1 MGKDFERE
9 LQNLDLIY
17 QGAFAGNIEVLT
29 DFLQKYI
36 HMPFL
41 GVGSGGSLSVAHIFE
56 YLCAKSGGIA
66 KSLTPIELT
75 LFSKQM
81 REMAVL
87 LFTAGGRNKD
97 SIHAYQYLSELE
109 PEGLL
114 TCCMCAGAPIKQLQR
129 NNLHNDYFEYR
140 MPVPKDGY
148 LAVESLV
155 SSMALLCR
163 AFEGLTGSGFF
174 SLPETVSWGSHGPGP
189 EQMESILAKETLIV
203 LHGGITTP
211 AAIDLESKF
220 SEVSLGNIQLVDF
233 RNFAHGRHYWL
244 SDRRDRTA
252 IVSMAGTSM
261 EKIADKTLGLLPQDI
276 PVIRFDVGD
285 ATVDGLFASFD
296 FVFQLVLQAGLLRGI
311 NPGKPK
317 VADFGKKLYH
327 LSYNICNQ
335 EEMKTRRKD
344 PVAMAVY
351 RKYRGVRCRD
361 EETYRK
367 AGLDYLRK
375 LAGKTFKGVIFDYDG
390 TLYNKHGGEAEGIAV
405 FERLNQLLS
414 RGIKIGIAT
423 GRGKSVRSELKKVIS
438 EDFWQEVVIAY
449 YNGGCI
455 GLLGDDRQPDKEA
468 APVPEAFD
476 ELKRRMDLV
485 SELSLLEIDG
495 IADKNPFQWTI
506 FMDTY
511 QSASQ
516 RRKLFSLCGSVS
528 GIKTVQSSHSVD
540 IIPETSSKINIF
552 GYWSGLGYTRDDFI
566 VMGDAGQFGGND
578 YELLNCPCA
587 LSVDRV
593 SEQMDACWNFAKPG
607 MRNLEATLY
616 YLEHF
621 ETREWGELCLDLKG
635 WNYEV

>member
-17 QGAFAGNIEVLT
+17 QGALAGDIGVLT
-29 DFLQKYI
+29 GFLQKYI
-36 HMPFL
+36 HLPFL
-41 GVGSGGSLSVAHIFE
+41 SVGSGGSLSVAHIFE

-66 KSLTPIELT
+66 KSLTPMELT
-75 LFSKQM
+75 LFTKQM
-81 REMAVL
+81 QEMAVL

-114 TCCMCAGAPIKQLQR
+114 TCCMCANAPIKELQR

-140 MPVPKDGY
+140 MPIPKDGY

-155 SSMALLCR
+155 SSMVLLCR
-163 AFEGLTGSGFF
+163 AFEGLTGSSFF
-174 SLPETVSWGSHGPGP
+174 RLPSTVSWGTHKPWT
-189 EQMESILAKETLIV
+189 EQVRSILAKETLIV

-261 EKIADKTLGLLPQDI
+261 ETIADKTLGLLPQDI
-276 PVIRFDVGD
+276 PVIRFDVED
-285 ATVDGLFASFD
+285 KTVDGLFSSFD

-335 EEMKTRRKD
+335 DELKNRRKD

-351 RKYRGVRCRD
+351 RKYRGIRCCD
-361 EETYRK
+361 EEAYRK
-367 AGLDYLRK
+367 AGLAYLRR
-375 LAGKTFKGVIFDYDG
+375 LVGKIFKGVIFDYDG
-390 TLYNKHGGEAEGIAV
+390 TLYDKHGEEAGGIAV
-405 FERLNQLLS
+405 FEQLNQLLS

-438 EDFWQEVVIAY
+438 KNFWQEVVIAY

-468 APVPEAFD
+468 TPVPKAFD
-476 ELKRRMDLV
+476 EVKRRIDLV
-485 SELSLLEIDG
+485 PELSLLEIDG
-495 IADKNPFQWTI
+495 ITDKNPFQWTI

-516 RRKLFSLCGSVS
+516 MKRLLSLCGGVP
-528 GIKTVQSSHSVD
+528 GVKAVQSSHSVD
-540 IIPETSSKINIF
+540 IIPETSSKVNIF
-552 GYWSGLGYTRDDFI
+552 AYWSGLGYTRDDFI

-578 YELLNCPCA
+578 YELLNCPYA

-593 SEQMDACWNFAKPG
+593 SEQMDVCWNFAKPG

-621 ETREWGELCLDLKG
+621 EPREWGEFCLDLKG
-635 WNYEV
+635 

>member
-36 HMPFL
+36 HLPFL

>member
-36 HMPFL
+36 HLPFL

-97 SIHAYQYLSELE
+97 STHAYQYLSELE

>member
-9 LQNLDLIY
+9 LQDLDLIY
-17 QGAFAGNIEVLT
+17 QGTLVGDIEVLT
-29 DFLQKYI
+29 GFLQKYI
-36 HMPFL
+36 HLPFL

-66 KSLTPIELT
+66 KSLTPMELT
-75 LFSKQM
+75 LFTKQI

-114 TCCMCAGAPIKQLQR
+114 TCCMCANAPIKELQR

-163 AFEGLTGSGFF
+163 AFESLTGSGFF
-174 SLPETVSWGSHGPGP
+174 RLPDTVSWGSHGPRP
-189 EQMESILAKETLIV
+189 EQVESILAKETLIV

-211 AAIDLESKF
+211 AAVDLESKF
-220 SEVSLGNIQLVDF
+220 SEVSLGNVQLVDF

-244 SDRRDRTA
+244 SNRKDRTA

-261 EKIADKTLGLLPQDI
+261 GKITDKTLGLLPKDI
-276 PVIRFDVGD
+276 PVIRFDVED
-285 ATVDGLFASFD
+285 ETVDGLFASFD
-296 FVFQLVLQAGLLRGI
+296 FVFQLVLRAGRLRGI
-311 NPGKPK
+311 NPGRPK

-335 EEMKTRRKD
+335 DELKNRKKD

-351 RKYRGVRCRD
+351 RKYRGVRCYD
-361 EETYRK
+361 KETYRK
-367 AGLDYLRK
+367 AGLDYLRR
-375 LAGKTFKGVIFDYDG
+375 LEDGTFKGIVFDYDG
-390 TLYNKHGGEAEGIAV
+390 TLYNGHGGEAEGIAV
-405 FERLNQLLS
+405 FGRLNQLLS
-414 RGIKIGIAT
+414 QGIKVGIAT
-423 GRGKSVRSELKKVIS
+423 GRGKSVRNELKKVIL

-455 GLLGDDRQPDKEA
+455 GLLGDDRQPDKRA
-468 APVPEAFD
+468 VPVPEAFA

-485 SELSLLEIDG
+485 PELSQLEVDG
-495 IADKNPFQWTI
+495 IADKNPFQWTV
-506 FMDTY
+506 FMDAC

-516 RRKLFSLCGSVS
+516 RRKLLFLCDDVP
-528 GIKTVQSSHSVD
+528 GIKIVQSSHSVD
-540 IIPETSSKINIF
+540 IIPETSSKVNIF
-552 GYWSGLGYTRDDFI
+552 AYWSGLGYMRDDFI
-566 VMGDAGQFGGND
+566 AMGDAGQFGGND

-593 SEQMDACWNFAKPG
+593 SEQTDACWNFAKPG
-607 MRNLEATLY
+607 MRNLEAALY
-616 YLEHF
+616 YLERF
-621 ETREWGELCLDLKG
+621 EPREWGEFYLNLKG
-635 WNYEV
+635 

>member
-9 LQNLDLIY
+9 LQNLNLIY
-17 QGAFAGNIEVLT
+17 QGALAGDIGILT
-29 DFLQKYI
+29 GFLQKYI
-36 HMPFL
+36 HLPFL
-41 GVGSGGSLSVAHIFE
+41 SVGSGGSLSVAHIFE
-56 YLCAKSGGIA
+56 YLCTKSGGIA
-66 KSLTPIELT
+66 KSLTPMELT
-75 LFSKQM
+75 LFTKQI
-81 REMAVL
+81 REMAVP

-114 TCCMCAGAPIKQLQR
+114 TCCMRANAPIGELQR
-129 NNLHNDYFEYR
+129 DNLHNDYFEYR

-155 SSMALLCR
+155 SSMVLLCR
-163 AFEGLTGSGFF
+163 AFESLTGSGFF
-174 SLPETVSWGSHGPGP
+174 RLPDTVSWGAHGPGL
-189 EQMESILAKETLIV
+189 EQVEPILAKETLIV

-211 AAIDLESKF
+211 AAVDLESKF
-220 SEVSLGNIQLVDF
+220 SEVSLGNVQLVDF

-252 IVSMAGTSM
+252 VVSMAGTSM
-261 EKIADKTLGLLPQDI
+261 ETIADKTLGLLPRDI
-276 PVIRFDVGD
+276 PVIRLDVGD
-285 ATVDGLFASFD
+285 GTVDGLFASFD

-327 LSYNICNQ
+327 LSYNICSQ
-335 EEMKTRRKD
+335 DELKSRRKD

-351 RKYRGVRCRD
+351 RKYRGVRCCD
-361 EETYRK
+361 EEMYRK
-367 AGLDYLRK
+367 AGLDYLRR
-375 LAGKTFKGVIFDYDG
+375 LAGRTFKGVIFDYDG
-390 TLYNKHGGEAEGIAV
+390 TLYNKRGGEAVGIAV

-414 RGIKIGIAT
+414 RGIKVGIAT

-455 GLLGDDRQPDKEA
+455 GVLEDDRQPDKEA
-468 APVPEAFD
+468 APVPEAF
-476 ELKRRMDLV
+476 EQLKRRMDLV
-485 SELSLLEIDG
+485 PELSLLEVDG
-495 IADKNPFQWTI
+495 IADKNPFQWTV
-506 FMDTY
+506 FMDTC
-511 QSASQ
+511 QSACQ
-516 RRKLFSLCGSVS
+516 RRKLLSLCGGVP

-540 IIPETSSKINIF
+540 IIPETSSKTNIF
-552 GYWSGLGYTRDDFI
+552 AYWDGLGYTRDDFI

-578 YELLNCPCA
+578 YELLNCPYA

-593 SEQMDACWNFAKPG
+593 SEEMDACWNFAKPG
-607 MRNLEATLY
+607 MRNLEAALY

-621 ETREWGELCLDLKG
+621 EPCERGGLCLNLKG
-635 WNYEV
+635 

>member
-17 QGAFAGNIEVLT
+17 QRAFAGDVGVLT
-29 DFLQKYI
+29 GFLQKYI
-36 HMPFL
+36 HLPL
-41 GVGSGGSLSVAHIFE
+41 LSVGSGGSLSVAHIFE

-66 KSLTPIELT
+66 KSLTPMELT

-97 SIHAYQYLSELE
+97 SLHAYQYLSESE

-114 TCCMCAGAPIKQLQR
+114 TCCMCAGAPIKELQR

-163 AFEGLTGSGFF
+163 AFEALTGSGFF
-174 SLPETVSWGSHGPGP
+174 RLPDTVSWSTHGPGP
-189 EQMESILAKETLIV
+189 EQVEPILTKETLIV

-211 AAIDLESKF
+211 AAVDLESKF
-220 SEVSLGNIQLVDF
+220 CEVSLGNIQLVDF

-244 SDRRDRTA
+244 SNRRDRTA
-252 IVSMAGTSM
+252 VVSMAGTSM
-261 EKIADKTLGLLPQDI
+261 GKIADKTLGLLPQDI
-276 PVIRFDVGD
+276 PVIRFDIGD
-285 ATVDGLFASFD
+285 ETVDGLFASFD
-296 FVFQLVLQAGLLRGI
+296 FVFQLVLQAGLFRGI

-335 EEMKTRRKD
+335 NEMKNRRKD

-351 RKYRGVRCRD
+351 RKYRGVQCRD
-361 EETYRK
+361 EEAYRK
-367 AGLDYLRK
+367 AGLAYLRK
-375 LAGKTFKGVIFDYDG
+375 LAGRVFKGVIFDYDG
-390 TLYNKHGGEAEGIAV
+390 TLYDKHGGEAEKIAV

-414 RGIKIGIAT
+414 HGIKVGIAT

-438 EDFWQEVVIAY
+438 EDFWPEVAIAY

-468 APVPEAFD
+468 VPVPEAFD
-476 ELKRRMDLV
+476 EVKRRMDRV
-485 SELSLLEIDG
+485 PELSLLEIDG
-495 IADKNPFQWTI
+495 IADKNPFQWTV

-511 QSASQ
+511 QSTSQ
-516 RRKLFSLCGSVS
+516 RRKLLSLCGGVP
-528 GIKTVQSSHSVD
+528 GVKTVQSSHSMD

-552 GYWSGLGYTRDDFI
+552 AYWSKLGYTRDDFI

-621 ETREWGELCLDLKG
+621 EPHKWGEFCLNLKG
-635 WNYEV
+635 

>member
-36 HMPFL
+36 HLPFL

-344 PVAMAVY
+344 PVDMAVY

-423 GRGKSVRSELKKVIS
+423 GRGKYVRSELKIVIS

>member
-36 HMPFL
+36 HLPFL

-375 LAGKTFKGVIFDYDG
+375 LAGRTFKGVIFDYDG

>member
-9 LQNLDLIY
+9 LRNLDLIY
-17 QGAFAGNIEVLT
+17 QGALAGDIRVLT
-29 DFLQKYI
+29 GFLQKYI
-36 HMPFL
+36 HLPFL
-41 GVGSGGSLSVAHIFE
+41 SVGSGGSLSVAHIFE

-66 KSLTPIELT
+66 KSLTPMELT
-75 LFSKQM
+75 LFSKQI
-81 REMAVL
+81 RETAVL

-97 SIHAYQYLSELE
+97 SIHAYQYLSESE

-114 TCCMCAGAPIKQLQR
+114 TCCMCAGAPIKELQR
-129 NNLHNDYFEYR
+129 NNLHNDYFEYQ

-163 AFEGLTGSGFF
+163 AFEALTGSDFF
-174 SLPETVSWGSHGPGP
+174 RLPDTVSWGTHGPGP
-189 EQMESILAKETLIV
+189 EQVESILAKETLIV

-211 AAIDLESKF
+211 AAVDLESKF

-244 SDRRDRTA
+244 SNRRDRTA
-252 IVSMAGTSM
+252 VVSMAGTSM
-261 EKIADKTLGLLPQDI
+261 GKIADKTLGLLPQDI
-276 PVIRFDVGD
+276 PVTRFDIGD
-285 ATVDGLFASFD
+285 ETVDGLFASFD
-296 FVFQLVLQAGLLRGI
+296 FVFQLVLQAGLFRGI

-335 EEMKTRRKD
+335 NELKNRRKD

-351 RKYRGVRCRD
+351 RKYRGVQCRD
-361 EETYRK
+361 EEAYRK
-367 AGLDYLRK
+367 AGLAYLRK
-375 LAGKTFKGVIFDYDG
+375 LAGRVFKGAIFDYDG
-390 TLYNKHGGEAEGIAV
+390 TLYDKHGGEAEKIAV

-414 RGIKIGIAT
+414 HGIKVGIAT

-438 EDFWQEVVIAY
+438 EDFWPEVVIAY

-455 GLLGDDRQPDKEA
+455 GLLEDDRQPDKEA
-468 APVPEAFD
+468 APVPEAF
-476 ELKRRMDLV
+476 EEVKRRMDRV
-485 SELSLLEIDG
+485 PELNLLEIDG
-495 IADKNPFQWTI
+495 IADRNPFQWTI

-511 QSASQ
+511 QSTSQ
-516 RRKLFSLCGSVS
+516 RRKLLSLCGGVP
-528 GIKTVQSSHSVD
+528 GVKAVQSSHSVD

-552 GYWSGLGYTRDDFI
+552 AYWTGLGYTRDDFI

-607 MRNLEATLY
+607 MRNLEAALY

-621 ETREWGELCLDLKG
+621 EPREWGEFCLNLKG
-635 WNYEV
+635 

>member
-17 QGAFAGNIEVLT
+17 RGAFAGNIEVLT

-56 YLCAKSGGIA
+56 YLCARSGGIA

-114 TCCMCAGAPIKQLQR
+114 TCCMCAGAPIKELQR
-129 NNLHNDYFEYR
+129 NNLHNNYFEYQ

-174 SLPETVSWGSHGPGP
+174 RLPDTVSWGSHGPSS

-252 IVSMAGTSM
+252 IVSMAGTSL
-261 EKIADKTLGLLPQDI
+261 EKIADKTLGLLPRDI
-276 PVIRFDVGD
+276 PVIRSDVGD
-285 ATVDGLFASFD
+285 ETVGGLFASFD

-335 EEMKTRRKD
+335 DEMKGRRKD

-361 EETYRK
+361 EEAYRK
-367 AGLDYLRK
+367 VGLDYLRK
-375 LAGKTFKGVIFDYDG
+375 LTGRAFKGVIFDYDG

-414 RGIKIGIAT
+414 QGIKIGIAT

-438 EDFWQEVVIAY
+438 EEFWQEVVIAY

-468 APVPEAFD
+468 VSVPEAFD
-476 ELKRRMDLV
+476 ELKQQMDLV

-495 IADKNPFQWTI
+495 IADNNPFQWTI

-511 QSASQ
+511 QNASQ
-516 RRKLFSLCGSVS
+516 RRKLLSLCSSVP

-540 IIPETSSKINIF
+540 IIPEASSKINIF
-552 GYWSGLGYTRDDFI
+552 AYWSGLGYTRDDFI

-621 ETREWGELCLDLKG
+621 EIREWGKFCLDLKG
-635 WNYEV
+635 

>member
-17 QGAFAGNIEVLT
+17 QGAFAGKIEVLT

-36 HMPFL
+36 HLPFL

-344 PVAMAVY
+344 PVDMAVY

>member
-1 MGKDFERE
+1 
-9 LQNLDLIY
+9 
-17 QGAFAGNIEVLT
+17 
-29 DFLQKYI
+29 
-36 HMPFL
+36 
-41 GVGSGGSLSVAHIFE
+41 
-56 YLCAKSGGIA
+56 
-66 KSLTPIELT
+66 
-75 LFSKQM
+75 
-81 REMAVL
+81 
-87 LFTAGGRNKD
+87 
-97 SIHAYQYLSELE
+97 
-109 PEGLL
+109 
-114 TCCMCAGAPIKQLQR
+114 
-129 NNLHNDYFEYR
+129 
-140 MPVPKDGY
+140 
-148 LAVESLV
+148 
-155 SSMALLCR
+155 
-163 AFEGLTGSGFF
+163 
-174 SLPETVSWGSHGPGP
+174 
-189 EQMESILAKETLIV
+189 
-203 LHGGITTP
+203 
-211 AAIDLESKF
+211 
-220 SEVSLGNIQLVDF
+220 
-233 RNFAHGRHYWL
+233 
-244 SDRRDRTA
+244 
-252 IVSMAGTSM
+252 
-261 EKIADKTLGLLPQDI
+261 
-276 PVIRFDVGD
+276 
-285 ATVDGLFASFD
+285 
-296 FVFQLVLQAGLLRGI
+296 
-311 NPGKPK
+311 
-317 VADFGKKLYH
+317 
-327 LSYNICNQ
+327 
-335 EEMKTRRKD
+335 MKTRRKD

-375 LAGKTFKGVIFDYDG
+375 LAGRTFKGVIFDYDG

>member
-36 HMPFL
+36 HLPFL

-148 LAVESLV
+148 LAVDSLV

-327 LSYNICNQ
+327 EDPKKRS
-335 EEMKTRRKD
+335 RR
-344 PVAMAVY
+344 
-351 RKYRGVRCRD
+351 
-361 EETYRK
+361 
-367 AGLDYLRK
+367 
-375 LAGKTFKGVIFDYDG
+375 
-390 TLYNKHGGEAEGIAV
+390 HGGI
-405 FERLNQLLS
+405 
-414 RGIKIGIAT
+414 
-423 GRGKSVRSELKKVIS
+423 
-438 EDFWQEVVIAY
+438 
-449 YNGGCI
+449 
-455 GLLGDDRQPDKEA
+455 
-468 APVPEAFD
+468 
-476 ELKRRMDLV
+476 
-485 SELSLLEIDG
+485 
-495 IADKNPFQWTI
+495 
-506 FMDTY
+506 
-511 QSASQ
+511 
-516 RRKLFSLCGSVS
+516 
-528 GIKTVQSSHSVD
+528 
-540 IIPETSSKINIF
+540 SKI
-552 GYWSGLGYTRDDFI
+552 
-566 VMGDAGQFGGND
+566 
-578 YELLNCPCA
+578 
-587 LSVDRV
+587 
-593 SEQMDACWNFAKPG
+593 
-607 MRNLEATLY
+607 
-616 YLEHF
+616 
-621 ETREWGELCLDLKG
+621 
-635 WNYEV
+635 

>member
-17 QGAFAGNIEVLT
+17 QGALAGDIGVLT
-29 DFLQKYI
+29 GFLQKYI
-36 HMPFL
+36 HLPFFS
-41 GVGSGGSLSVAHIFE
+41 VGSGGSLSVAHIFE

-66 KSLTPIELT
+66 KSLTPMELT
-75 LFSKQM
+75 IFCKQI
-81 REMAVL
+81 RETAVL

-97 SIHAYQYLSELE
+97 SIYAYQYLSELE

-114 TCCMCAGAPIKQLQR
+114 TCCMCASAPIKELQR

-163 AFEGLTGSGFF
+163 AFEGLTESGFF
-174 SLPETVSWGSHGPGP
+174 RLPDTVSWGAHGPGV
-189 EQMESILAKETLIV
+189 EQVESILAKETLIV

-211 AAIDLESKF
+211 AAVDLESKF

-244 SDRRDRTA
+244 SERRDRTA
-252 IVSMAGTSM
+252 VVSMAGTTM
-261 EKIADKTLGLLPQDI
+261 KEIADKTLGLLPRDI

-285 ATVDGLFASFD
+285 ETIDGLFASFD

-335 EEMKTRRKD
+335 DELKNRRKD

-351 RKYRGVRCRD
+351 RKHRGVRCRD
-361 EETYRK
+361 EEAYRN
-367 AGLDYLRK
+367 AGLAYLRR
-375 LAGKTFKGVIFDYDG
+375 LAGKTFKGIIFDYDG
-390 TLYNKHGGEAEGIAV
+390 TLHGKYGGEAEEIAV
-405 FERLNQLLS
+405 FERLNRLLS
-414 RGIKIGIAT
+414 QGIKVGIAT

-455 GLLGDDRQPDKEA
+455 GLLGDDRQPDKGA
-468 APVPEAFD
+468 VSVPEAFD
-476 ELKRRMDLV
+476 EVKRRMDCV
-485 SELSLLEIDG
+485 PELSLLEIDG
-495 IADKNPFQWTI
+495 IADKNPFQWTV

-511 QSASQ
+511 QSTFQ
-516 RRKLFSLCGSVS
+516 RQRLLSLCS
-528 GIKTVQSSHSVD
+528 GVPGVKTVQSSHSVD
-540 IIPETSSKINIF
+540 IIPETSSKVNIF
-552 GYWSGLGYTRDDFI
+552 AYWSGLGYTRDDFI

-607 MRNLEATLY
+607 MRNLEAALY

-621 ETREWGELCLDLKG
+621 ELREWGEFCLNLKG
-635 WNYEV
+635 VEL